1 MRRLTIPSIPE
12 SFCLLQTVLMIDLLI
27 STLPCLVICPPLL
40 VNPLRCICHAHPPHP
55 DSSVNPHSGV
65 EYQTLVKLQHHGM
78 ICLWFSSQG
87 SRQGHRNGVTGQYN
101 MLLHNIFCYF
111 TIYNTKTRSF
121 LC

>member
-65 EYQTLVKLQHHGM
+65 DTKLLLQHHGM